1 MMRKLIAVFVFI
13 IATMCAMIGV
23 KRYRRI
29 VSEYRDTSD
38 ILVVCASN
46 HLNDAISHESAYRDA
61 WGNDLVLNTNR
72 QGNVVSIYSAGLD
85 GVFNNSDDVTCK
97 IELWGGRGY
106 IMNTSWSYGLDDGD
120 RLDALCICD
129 E

>member
-46 HLNDAISHESAYRDA
+46 GAISRESAYRDA
-61 WGNDLVLNTNR
+61 CCSVYVILFYTS
-72 QGNVVSIYSAGLD
+72 NV
-85 GVFNNSDDVTCK
+85 
-97 IELWGGRGY
+97 
-106 IMNTSWSYGLDDGD
+106 
-120 RLDALCICD
+120 
-129 E
+129 

>member
-1 MMRKLIAVFVFI
+1 MMRKLIVVVVFMV
-13 IATMCAMIGV
+13 ATMCAMIGA

-29 VSEYRDTSD
+29 VSKYRDTSD

-46 HLNDAISHESAYRDA
+46 LLNGAILRESAYRDA

-72 QGNVVSIYSAGLD
+72 QGNVIAIYSAGYD

-97 IELWGGRGY
+97 IELWGDRGF

-120 RLDALCICD
+120 RLDAFCVCD

>member
-38 ILVVCASN
+38 ILVACASN
-46 HLNDAISHESAYRDA
+46 LLNGAISRESAYRDA
-61 WGNDLVLNTNR
+61 WGNDLVLNTNS
-72 QGNVVSIYSAGLD
+72 QGHVVSIYSAELD

-106 IMNTSWSYGLDDGD
+106 IMNTSWNYGLDDGD

>member
-23 KRYRRI
+23 KRCRRI

-72 QGNVVSIYSAGLD
+72 QGNVITIYSAGHD

>member
-23 KRYRRI
+23 KRCRRI

-38 ILVVCASN
+38 ILVACASN
-46 HLNDAISHESAYRDA
+46 LLAYRDA
-61 WGNDLVLNTNR
+61 WGNDLVVNTNS

>member
-1 MMRKLIAVFVFI
+1 MMRKLIVMVVFMV
-13 IATMCAMIGV
+13 ATMCVMIGA

-29 VSEYRDTSD
+29 VSEYRVTSD

-46 HLNDAISHESAYRDA
+46 ILNGAISWESAYRDA

-72 QGNVVSIYSAGLD
+72 QGNVITIYSAGHD

-97 IELWGGRGY
+97 IELWGVRGF

>member
-23 KRYRRI
+23 KRCRRI

-38 ILVVCASN
+38 ILVACASN
-46 HLNDAISHESAYRDA
+46 LLAYRDA
-61 WGNDLVLNTNR
+61 WGNDLVVNTNS

-106 IMNTSWSYGLDDGD
+106 IMNTSWKTLYHGIILILIMVHLLNKKKDVEK
-120 RLDALCICD
+120 I
-129 E
+129 

>member
-46 HLNDAISHESAYRDA
+46 FLNDAVSQESAYRDA

-72 QGNVVSIYSAGLD
+72 QGNVITIYSAGYD
-85 GVFNNSDDVTCK
+85 GAFNNSDDVTCK
-97 IELWGGRGY
+97 IELWGDRGI

-120 RLDALCICD
+120 RKNCLY
-129 E
+129 

>member
-23 KRYRRI
+23 KRCRRI

-38 ILVVCASN
+38 ILVACASN
-46 HLNDAISHESAYRDA
+46 LLNGAISRESEKHKTRD
-61 WGNDLVLNTNR
+61 NNKELNTKR
-72 QGNVVSIYSAGLD
+72 QSNVVSIYSAGLD

-106 IMNTSWSYGLDDGD
+106 IMNTSWNYGLDDGD

>member
-46 HLNDAISHESAYRDA
+46 LLNDAISHESAYRDA

-72 QGNVVSIYSAGLD
+72 QGNVITIYSAGYD

-97 IELWGGRGY
+97 IELWSDTRV
-106 IMNTSWSYGLDDGD
+106 
-120 RLDALCICD
+120 ALCFYRGSISAIVIAALSR
-129 E
+129 

>member
-46 HLNDAISHESAYRDA
+46 LLNDAISHESAYRDA

-72 QGNVVSIYSAGLD
+72 QGNVITIYSAGYD

-97 IELWGGRGY
+97 IELWGDRGF

-120 RLDALCICD
+120 QLDALCICD